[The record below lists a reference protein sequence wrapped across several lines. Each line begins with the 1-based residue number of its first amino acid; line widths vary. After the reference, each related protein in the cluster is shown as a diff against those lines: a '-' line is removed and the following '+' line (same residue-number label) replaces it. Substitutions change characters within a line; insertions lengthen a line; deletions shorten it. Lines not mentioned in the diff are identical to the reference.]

1 MAGQRIAKTKQW
13 PVSILQKNNKNIFLR
28 KHGKSCEIEVG
39 QRTLISKS
47 RSEEGLL
54 AGQHYA
60 SKSRS
65 PNTIIGPVKKRSS
78 DGTKEKW
85 FNFWSNQIVCAT
97 QPVDI

>member
-13 PVSILQKNNKNIFLR
+13 PVSILRKNNKNIFLR

-65 PNTIIGPVKKRSS
+65 PNTIIGPVKK
-78 DGTKEKW
+78 TLLPMWKH
-85 FNFWSNQIVCAT
+85 N
-97 QPVDI
+97 P